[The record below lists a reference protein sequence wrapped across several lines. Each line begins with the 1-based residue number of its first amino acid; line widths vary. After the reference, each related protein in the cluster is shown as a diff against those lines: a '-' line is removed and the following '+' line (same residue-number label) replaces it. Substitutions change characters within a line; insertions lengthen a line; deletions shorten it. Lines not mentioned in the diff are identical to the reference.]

1 MLGKWSNE
9 HIVKSYVNGIPLNAV
24 LARAGFQNAVHVIPR
39 STVEAPQLLLDLI
52 FPGIEEML
60 EDKKQVC
67 YDRQR
72 AKLLLGELCLLPP
85 TLSSATQQ
93 FLLFIACIASDPH
106 ARM

>member
-24 LARAGFQNAVHVIPR
+24 LARAGFQNAVHMIPR
-39 STVEAPQLLLDLI
+39 STVEAPQMLLDLI

-67 YDRQR
+67 
-72 AKLLLGELCLLPP
+72 
-85 TLSSATQQ
+85 
-93 FLLFIACIASDPH
+93 
-106 ARM
+106 